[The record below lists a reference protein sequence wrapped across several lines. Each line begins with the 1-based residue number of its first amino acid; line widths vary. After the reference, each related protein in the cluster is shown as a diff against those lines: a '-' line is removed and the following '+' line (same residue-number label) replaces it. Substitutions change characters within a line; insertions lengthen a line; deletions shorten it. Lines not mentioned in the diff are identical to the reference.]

1 MHVLTYPSPLSLHT
15 MLPSSSTSPYIQA
28 AQISSLVKQLA
39 IERPVC
45 SGSRDRDLGVTS
57 ADGTPPPMKPPRA
70 PVLPHMLLPGGADAP
85 SPLSPLW
92 RHPRARE
99 VAGGR
104 AGASSARP
112 PAPSPLRF
120 PLSPDLSP
128 LTTRATIPT
137 PTPIATP
144 TTLDPT
150 LRRRWL

>member
-1 MHVLTYPSPLSLHT
+1 MHGRVSSATVDPSLY
-15 MLPSSSTSPYIQA
+15 LPCTIQA
-28 AQISSLVKQLA
+28 AQISSLVERLA

-57 ADGTPPPMKPPRA
+57 ADGTPPPMKPPRT

-104 AGASSARP
+104 AGASSART

-128 LTTRATIPT
+128 LTHARNHPPQATTTPSPT
-137 PTPIATP
+137 ATP